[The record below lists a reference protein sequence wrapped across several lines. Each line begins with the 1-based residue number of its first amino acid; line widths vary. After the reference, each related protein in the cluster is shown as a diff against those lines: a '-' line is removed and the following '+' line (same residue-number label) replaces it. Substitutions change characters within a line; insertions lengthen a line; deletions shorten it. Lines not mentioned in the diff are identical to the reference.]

1 MANNANIDLGFI
13 CYDMDA
19 SELHVL
25 CVLGARYQNLPAS
38 MSSRDGGW
46 TYDVNYSYVVDK
58 ANSVTK
64 KRKKQYNQRRSYGKA
79 AASFHST

>member
-1 MANNANIDLGFI
+1 
-13 CYDMDA
+13 MDA

-58 ANSVTK
+58 DNYVTK
-64 KRKKQYNQRRSYGKA
+64 IIMVSVEAGEGKSYRETA
-79 AASFHST
+79 VYEIVYAEN